1 MFRRAVKWIG
11 YLLVA
16 AIFVGMGLAAL
27 TAARNG
33 EAFYGVSH
41 FGLPLGSYST
51 LAMLGMIVLIGAAV
65 IATKVVKAWQVW
77 RSRPTRT

>member
-16 AIFVGMGLAAL
+16 AIFVGMGLTAL

-33 EAFYGVSH
+33 EVFYGVSH
-41 FGLPLGSYST
+41 FGLPLGSYSN
-51 LAMLGMIVLIGAAV
+51 LAMLAMIVLIGAVV
-65 IATKVVKAWQVW
+65 IAIKVVRAWQVW
-77 RSRPTRT
+77 RARSTRT